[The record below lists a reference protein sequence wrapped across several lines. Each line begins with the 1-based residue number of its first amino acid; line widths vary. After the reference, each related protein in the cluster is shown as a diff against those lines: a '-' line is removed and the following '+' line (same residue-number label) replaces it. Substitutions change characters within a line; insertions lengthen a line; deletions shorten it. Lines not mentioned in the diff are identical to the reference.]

1 MIERETLF
9 LANITVPA
17 HRARGL
23 NPEAVNR
30 LAESIKRIG
39 LQTPI
44 SVRYEEE
51 TGDVALVAGL
61 HRLEAARQLGWETIP
76 AIYTTGTVDDARMWE
91 IAENLHRADLSA
103 LERAE
108 HVDEWL
114 KLAERVS
121 SLDGT
126 KPGRPEGGVNKAAR
140 EIGVSKSDAHRAKK
154 IAALPDE
161 VKDAARDAGLDDNGA
176 ALLRASSEPSPE
188 AQLAALRREAKVAGA
203 RKANAETDKIIKER
217 RVEAVKEWL
226 ARRLNVTEMHD
237 LGEMLVGLCDPVS
250 RALMREAA

>member
-9 LANITVPA
+9 ISNITVPA

-23 NPEAVNR
+23 NPDAVAR

-44 SVRYEEE
+44 SVRYDDAS
-51 TGDVALVAGL
+51 GDVVLVAGL
-61 HRLEAARQLGWETIP
+61 HRLEAMRALGEETIP
-76 AIYTTGTVDDARMWE
+76 AVYTVGTADDARMWE
-91 IAENLHRADLSA
+91 IAENLHRADLSV

-114 KLAERVS
+114 KLAEQVS
-121 SLDGT
+121 FQPGT
-126 KPGRPEGGVNKAAR
+126 KLGRPEGGMSKAAR
-140 EIGVSKSDAHRAKK
+140 EIGVNKTDAHRAKK
-154 IAALPDE
+154 IAALPDD

-176 ALLRASSEPSPE
+176 ALLRAAAEPSAA
-188 AQLAALRREAKVAGA
+188 AQLAAMKREVELAEA
-203 RKANAETDKIIKER
+203 RKANAETDKLIKER

-226 ARRLNVTEMHD
+226 ARRLDVTEMHD
-237 LGEMLVGLCDPVS
+237 LGEMLTGLCDPVS